1 MSEWVQFTCIKAS
14 KWTHAHF
21 HFQSRLNF
29 CHSFAIVVR
38 TRRVTVKEMAVLFSP
53 LPAMSK
59 GTFYK
64 LLSQITVLRLHLDYL
79 EKWERTKMLQF
90 LLDES
95 YLLTWASELFVH
107 AFVLSWCWLLF
118 HSCCCWMIEQEGKRL
133 SLEAKKKKG
142 KRHTYCYWLE
152 MKCDYSGKRG
162 LVCSSGLLCLL
173 PMNHRRQGNRYL
185 TQEETWYYPPILI

>member
-79 EKWERTKMLQF
+79 EKWERTKILQF
-90 LLDES
+90 LLDEL

-118 HSCCCWMIEQEGKRL
+118 HSCCCWMTEQEGKRL
-133 SLEAKKKKG
+133 SLEAKKKK
-142 KRHTYCYWLE
+142 KANDT
-152 MKCDYSGKRG
+152 
-162 LVCSSGLLCLL
+162 
-173 PMNHRRQGNRYL
+173 L
-185 TQEETWYYPPILI
+185 TVTD